1 MKTFTKII
9 IVYNNEALSS
19 YLWMHN
25 GIKWYL
31 FPFLEGRDLY
41 PCFNR
46 KFSLQNLNFESLPK
60 SLQNELKTDDFDN
73 NIKAIFSI

>member
-1 MKTFTKII
+1 MNTSTKII

-25 GIKWYL
+25 GTKWYL

-41 PCFNR
+41 PCFDK
-46 KFSLQNLNFESLPK
+46 KFTLQNLNYNSLPD
-60 SLQNELKTDDFDN
+60 SLKKELKADDFDN
-73 NIKAIFSI
+73 NIKVIYCL